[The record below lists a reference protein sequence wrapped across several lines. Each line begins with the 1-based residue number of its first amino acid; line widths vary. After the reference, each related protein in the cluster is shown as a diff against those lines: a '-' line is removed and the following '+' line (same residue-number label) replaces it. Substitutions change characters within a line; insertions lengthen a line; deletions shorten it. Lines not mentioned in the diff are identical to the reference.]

1 MRFSKG
7 HLRLSHREI
16 WNAGE
21 HIAACIYDG
30 LLQFKNSER
39 LGCPADISP
48 KIWEEYLDKMLYS
61 FKEIST
67 NYKNDPYKIYF
78 KEELKKGF
86 YNIKV
91 DDNGRLLEKVKIPD
105 LDAVDD
111 PCNTERTE
119 IEKKSKE
126 YFDKIKEG
134 LSLFSKYYMD
144 LWD

>member
-7 HLRLSHREI
+7 HLRLAHKEI

-39 LGCPADISP
+39 HGYPADFITS
-48 KIWEEYLDKMLYS
+48 KEWDECLDKMLFS

-67 NYKNDPYKIYF
+67 HYKNDPWEIYF
-78 KEELKKGF
+78 REELKKGY

-91 DDNGRLLEKVKIPD
+91 DDNGILLEKVNIPNV
-105 LDAVDD
+105 DAVDD
-111 PCNTERTE
+111 PSNTERTQ
-119 IEKKSKE
+119 IKKESKK
-126 YFDKIKEG
+126 YFDRIKEG
-134 LSLFSKYYMD
+134 LNLFSKYYMD
-144 LWD
+144 L

>member
-7 HLRLSHREI
+7 HFRLSHKEI

-39 LGCPADISP
+39 HGYPADFITSRE
-48 KIWEEYLDKMLYS
+48 WDECLDKMLFS

-67 NYKNDPYKIYF
+67 NYKNDPWEIYF
-78 KEELKKGF
+78 REELKKGF
-86 YNIKV
+86 YNIKI
-91 DDNGRLLEKVKIPD
+91 DANCQLLEKVNLP
-105 LDAVDD
+105 AVDD
-111 PCNTERTE
+111 PCCTEETE
-119 IEKKSKE
+119 IRKKSKE
-126 YFDKIKEG
+126 YFDEIKEG